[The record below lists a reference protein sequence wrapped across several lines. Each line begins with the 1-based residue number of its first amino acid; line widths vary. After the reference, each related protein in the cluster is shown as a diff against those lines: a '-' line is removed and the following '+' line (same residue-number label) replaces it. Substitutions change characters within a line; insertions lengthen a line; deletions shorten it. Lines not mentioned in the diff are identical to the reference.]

1 MVFGAGV
8 TGGHRYPLSIIG
20 ILLREIIP
28 DARAFFTLS
37 QVDTSYSL
45 NNSSLEHLVWENNVL
60 LEIWCEAQIV
70 KPVDF
75 MNLITST
82 GAFAFFFE
90 LKISSKWPNFMC
102 LPVSL
107 PSKMPMSL
115 LFILS
120 PKKNCQVQGL
130 IGHRAILCWSKIF
143 QNSDRSPID
152 GGFEL
157 FEYAK
162 LPTGFYQSREMTG
175 KAPSC
180 RDNSASFF
188 SKGSH

>member
-8 TGGHRYPLSIIG
+8 TGGHRYPLIIIG

-90 LKISSKWPNFMC
+90 LKISSK
-102 LPVSL
+102 
-107 PSKMPMSL
+107 
-115 LFILS
+115 
-120 PKKNCQVQGL
+120 
-130 IGHRAILCWSKIF
+130 
-143 QNSDRSPID
+143 
-152 GGFEL
+152 
-157 FEYAK
+157 
-162 LPTGFYQSREMTG
+162 
-175 KAPSC
+175 
-180 RDNSASFF
+180 
-188 SKGSH
+188 